1 MVILSTLGDAET
13 IRSAIELG
21 VEGFLLKTASPSEEV
36 SKAHPV
42 ELQTLG
48 QSVWLDDLSRAL
60 IASGELADMIA
71 RGWVSGVT
79 SNPTIF
85 QRAIADSTV
94 YDAEIAR
101 LARHWLSAE
110 KIYEALVI
118 EDIQAV
124 ADLLRPIYERTGGG
138 DGFVSLEVDPR
149 LAYDASWTIAEA
161 RRLWA
166 LIDRPNVMIK
176 VPATAPGIQA
186 VTTLIASGIN
196 VNVTLLFA
204 VEHYQEAANAFL
216 LGLERRL
223 AAGQPIGH
231 VVSVASFFVSRVD
244 TKVDAWLTHLPS
256 ELGGARARLLLRR
269 AAVAN
274 ARVAYRW
281 YQALL
286 ASARFRRLAE
296 RGARPQRLLWASTS
310 TKNPQYS
317 DVKYV
322 EELIGPQ
329 TVTTLPR
336 PTLLAFLDH
345 GHASPALRS
354 GVEEAEAVLADLR
367 ALGLDLS
374 RMMAELETEGMVAFE
389 QSYEALIAAIEAR
402 RVEAPASA
410 CQPAWES
417 VPRP

>member
-1 MVILSTLGDAET
+1 M
-13 IRSAIELG
+13 
-21 VEGFLLKTASPSEEV
+21 
-36 SKAHPV
+36 AHPV
-42 ELQTLG
+42 ELQALG

-71 RGWVSGVT
+71 RRWVSGVT

-94 YDAEIAR
+94 YDEEIAR
-101 LARHWLSAE
+101 LARRGLSAE

-124 ADLLRPIYERTGGG
+124 ADLLRPVYERTGGG
-138 DGFVSLEVDPR
+138 DGFVSLEIDPR
-149 LAYDASWTIAEA
+149 LAHETGWTIAEA

-166 LIDRPNVMIK
+166 LIDRPNLMIK

-204 VEHYQEAANAFL
+204 VERYQEAANAFL

-223 AAGQPIGH
+223 AAGQPIDH
-231 VVSVASFFVSRVD
+231 VASVASFFVSRVD
-244 TKVDAWLTHLPS
+244 TKVDAWLARLPS
-256 ELGGARARLLLRR
+256 EQGAQARMLLGR

-286 ASARFRRLAE
+286 ASPRFRRLAE

-322 EELIGPQ
+322 EELIGPE

-345 GHASPALRS
+345 GRASPALER
-354 GVEEAEAVLADLR
+354 GAEEAEAVLADLR
-367 ALGLDLS
+367 ALGLDLAS
-374 RMMAELETEGMVAFE
+374 MMAELETEGVVAFE
-389 QSYEALIAAIEAR
+389 QSFLALHAAIETRRAEALAAAR
-402 RVEAPASA
+402 
-410 CQPAWES
+410 QPAWES

>member
-1 MVILSTLGDAET
+1 M
-13 IRSAIELG
+13 
-21 VEGFLLKTASPSEEV
+21 
-36 SKAHPV
+36 AHPA
-42 ELQTLG
+42 ELQALG
-48 QSVWLDDLSRAL
+48 QSVWLDDLSRGL

-71 RGWVSGVT
+71 RGWISGVT

-85 QRAIADSTV
+85 QRAIANSTV
-94 YDAEIAR
+94 YNDEIAR
-101 LARHWLSAE
+101 LARQGLSAE

-118 EDIQAV
+118 EDIQTV
-124 ADLLRPIYERTGGG
+124 ADLLRPIHERTGGG

-149 LAYDASWTIAEA
+149 LANETGWTIAEA

-166 LIDRPNVMIK
+166 LIDRPNLMIK
-176 VPATAPGIQA
+176 VPATAAGIPA
-186 VTTLIASGIN
+186 ITTLIADGIN

-204 VEHYQEAANAFL
+204 VERYLEAANAFL

-231 VVSVASFFVSRVD
+231 VASVASFFVSRVD
-244 TKVDAWLTHLPS
+244 TKVDAWLARLPP
-256 ELGGARARLLLRR
+256 ERDGARASVLRGR

-286 ASARFRRLAE
+286 ASPRFRRLAE
-296 RGARPQRLLWASTS
+296 QGARPQRLLWASTS

-322 EELIGPQ
+322 EELIGPG
-329 TVTTLPR
+329 TVTTLPQ

-345 GHASPALRS
+345 GRVAPTLEGAA
-354 GVEEAEAVLADLR
+354 EEAEAVLADLR

-374 RMMAELETEGMVAFE
+374 RVMTELETEGVVAFE

-402 RVEAPASA
+402 SAEALVAVSR
-410 CQPAWES
+410 PAWKS
-417 VPRP
+417 TSRP